1 MRTATRS
8 TGPNHVG
15 ETDASLSGRLQRV
28 FGLQKSVR
36 VILESSDQFVV
47 FSLDEQRFALPL
59 PVVERV
65 LRMVEIT
72 PLPKAPDIVAGVVNV
87 QGRIV
92 PVIDIRKRLRCPAR
106 EIALTDQLI
115 IAQTSMRLVA
125 LQVDSVGGLIERPKG
140 AVIDAAEIVPGT
152 GYLEGVAKL
161 EDGLV
166 LINDLETFLSLEEE
180 NSLRDALGSATNG

>member
-1 MRTATRS
+1 M
-8 TGPNHVG
+8 
-15 ETDASLSGRLQRV
+15 
-28 FGLQKSVR
+28 
-36 VILESSDQFVV
+36 ESSDQFVV

-59 PVVERV
+59 PVVERA

-92 PVIDIRKRLRCPAR
+92 PVIDIRKRLSRPAR

-115 IAQTSMRLVA
+115 IAQTSKRLVA

-180 NSLRDALGSATNG
+180 HSLRDALGSATNG